1 MQPPTKF
8 SNKQYRALKLLVV
21 ASLLL
26 LILLYSKINFSQ
38 TWVSQVNTVNEK
50 QDKYVSI
57 LQSILP
63 RKTTEEI
70 VY

>member
-63 RKTTEEI
+63 RKTTDEI

>member
-1 MQPPTKF
+1 MHPPTKF